1 MTSTWRGN
9 EIDEIILD
17 LANEALSFENENL
30 KRDMVRMVNSIC
42 STNHRSFNWE
52 TMTVE
57 VSYDA

>member
-17 LANEALSFENENL
+17 LANEALSFENEKL
-30 KRDMVRMVNSIC
+30 KKDMVQMVNVMCARNYRI
-42 STNHRSFNWE
+42 FNWE